1 MEHPGRRQ
9 AGHHLHRQPAG
20 RRDGRPLRERV
31 TPGGADLDPTQPE
44 ALVYAP
50 NADGQPTLAAL
61 EYIVFDA
68 AWIAAGHADT
78 DPPQLFGRTFALT
91 PAGNRYGLDPF
102 WSLHVWIWQP
112 NSAGLSS
119 PGIRGC
125 TADDAGALRRELVP
139 VEQTAT
145 AMTWSGKCVHIRP
158 RYLQQA
164 LETGPFLCLRP
175 ECPQGWCGDQGLD
188 RGDRR
193 ARPAAGRAIL
203 TSAAA
208 RQRRFA

>member
-9 AGHHLHRQPAG
+9 VGHHLHRQPAV

-31 TPGGADLDPTQPE
+31 TPWRHRLDPTQPE

-91 PAGNRYGLDPF
+91 PAGFQGWKSPAELGCQTRHGATRTDRGRTGSPAR
-102 WSLHVWIWQP
+102 SGAP
-112 NSAGLSS
+112 RAAGSRSRTPTSPTSTRSTRAGTSRPGRSQSSSRRRCEPLSS
-119 PGIRGC
+119 RCVNCRHAPLSRRPSE
-125 TADDAGALRRELVP
+125 TGAFVLSAP
-139 VEQTAT
+139 
-145 AMTWSGKCVHIRP
+145 RP
-158 RYLQQA
+158 RV
-164 LETGPFLCLRP
+164 R
-175 ECPQGWCGDQGLD
+175 
-188 RGDRR
+188 
-193 ARPAAGRAIL
+193 
-203 TSAAA
+203 
-208 RQRRFA
+208 